1 MGGQIAVQLRQITSV
16 AEQQSGGSTF
26 KGYVI
31 RRLAL
36 SLVTILV
43 ASFLVF
49 MLQRLTP
56 GTIVDAMVG
65 QYMGMNPDEI
75 DIGAARAEIERAL
88 GLERPLFEQYASW
101 LGGIVLRGDLGASLW
116 RRTPVL
122 EEIAARWPVTVEL
135 GLLGFIVSQ
144 IIALP
149 IGIYSAVRQDSLG
162 DYAARSFAI
171 FWVAVPGFWVGTMVI
186 VYTSI
191 WWGYAPPFRYVRFVE
206 DPIAN
211 LKILLIPALVL
222 GMGMAGGTMRI
233 ARTMMLEVL
242 RQDYIRTSWA
252 KGLRE
257 RVILIRH
264 ALKNA
269 MIPVVT
275 SIGPQLLLMVGGSVI
290 VEQIFNLPGMG
301 RLTLQ
306 AIQTRDYTVVSGVLM
321 IFSVAIVMVNLL
333 IDLSYGYLDPR
344 IRHERK

>member
-1 MGGQIAVQLRQITSV
+1 MERQFGI
-16 AEQQSGGSTF
+16 GTF

-31 RRLAL
+31 RRLLL
-36 SLVTILV
+36 SVVTVVV

-49 MLQRLTP
+49 TLVRLTP
-56 GTIVDAMVG
+56 GTIVDAMVA
-65 QYMGMNPDEI
+65 QYMGMTPDEI
-75 DIGAARAEIERAL
+75 DINAARAEIERSL
-88 GLERPLFEQYASW
+88 GLERPFFEQYGSW
-101 LGGIVLRGDLGASLW
+101 LEGIVVRGDLGKSLW
-116 RRTPVL
+116 RRTPVVK
-122 EEIAARWPVTVEL
+122 EVAARWPVTAEL
-135 GLLGFIVSQ
+135 GLLGFIISQ

-149 IGIYSAVRQDSLG
+149 IGIYSAVRQDTLG
-162 DYAARSFAI
+162 DYVGRSFAI
-171 FWVAVPGFWVGTMVI
+171 FSIAVPGFWIGTLVI
-186 VYTSI
+186 VYPSI
-191 WWGYAPPFRYVRFVE
+191 WWGYAPPFTYLRFWE
-206 DPIAN
+206 DPIGN
-211 LKILLIPALVL
+211 LKILLIPAVVL
-222 GMGMAGGTMRI
+222 GMGMAGGTMRM

-252 KGLRE
+252 KGLKE
-257 RVILIRH
+257 RIIIIRH

-306 AIQTRDYTVVSGVLM
+306 AIQTRDYTVVSGVLL
-321 IFSVAIVMVNLL
+321 IFSVAIVLVNLL

>member
-1 MGGQIAVQLRQITSV
+1 MERR
-16 AEQQSGGSTF
+16 SGIGTF
-26 KGYVI
+26 KGYVM

-36 SLVTILV
+36 SVVTVAV

-49 MLQRLTP
+49 TLMRLTP
-56 GTIVDAMVG
+56 GTVVDAMVA
-65 QYMGMNPDEI
+65 QYQGMNPELI
-75 DIGAARAEIERAL
+75 DVDRARADIERSL
-88 GLERPLFEQYASW
+88 GLDRPFLEQYGSW
-101 LGGIVLRGDLGASLW
+101 VAGIVLRGDLGESLW

-122 EEIAARWPVTVEL
+122 EEIAARWPVTAGL
-135 GLLGFIVSQ
+135 GLLAFIVSQ

-162 DYAARSFAI
+162 DYLGRSFAI
-171 FWVAVPGFWVGTMVI
+171 LAIAVPGFWVGTLVI
-186 VYTSI
+186 VYPSI
-191 WWGYAPPFRYVRFVE
+191 WWGYAPPFRYVRFIE
-206 DPIAN
+206 DPIGN
-211 LKILLIPALVL
+211 LRILIIPAVVL

-252 KGLRE
+252 KGLKE
-257 RVILIRH
+257 RIIVVRH

-269 MIPVVT
+269 LIPVVT

-306 AIQTRDYTVVSGVLM
+306 AIETRDYTVVSGVLL
-321 IFSVAIVMVNLL
+321 IFAAAIVLVNLL

-344 IRHERK
+344 IRRERA